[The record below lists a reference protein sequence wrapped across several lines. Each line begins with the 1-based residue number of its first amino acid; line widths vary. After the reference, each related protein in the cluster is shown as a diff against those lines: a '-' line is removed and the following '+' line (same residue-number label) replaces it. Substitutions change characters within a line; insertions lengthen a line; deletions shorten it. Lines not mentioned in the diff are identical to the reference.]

1 MIEDATKIEDELPVE
16 PGAFQAEIL
25 DHWREIQQGRRYPDK
40 REFRPQKF
48 PRFLPQLAIVSVNG
62 ENDYDDRLTGATVL
76 EVLQINKTQ
85 GRFVDPSD
93 GNIRELVRDMLSSTA
108 KADAPMYFKG
118 QFRPEETR
126 PIDFTALVLPFSHN
140 GDADVLDTMMV
151 AFDFSKRQSIEVSFD
166 TEIDQV
172 E

>member
-1 MIEDATKIEDELPVE
+1 MIEDATKIEGDLPVE

-25 DHWREIQQGRRYPDK
+25 DHWREIQHGRRYPDK

-62 ENDYDDRLTGATVL
+62 EDDYDDRLTGATVL
-76 EVLQINKTQ
+76 EVLRLSKSHD
-85 GRFVDPSD
+85 RLVDPAD
-93 GNIRELVRDMLSSTA
+93 GNVRELVRNMLSSTA

-118 QFRPEETR
+118 QFQPEETR

-140 GDADVLDTMMV
+140 GDADVLDTMML

-166 TEIDQV
+166 EEISTTY
-172 E
+172 